1 MKKTLA
7 LLLTLALAVGT
18 FAACG
23 KDNDVAENG
32 DVTNEQNN
40 AADTSAYTLEG
51 LIESI
56 YAQKAPQF
64 MYGSIP
70 VDLADADATLM
81 FLGLE
86 DASKLS
92 DAVVSESMIGAQAYS
107 LVLARVA
114 EGQDAE
120 AVAEEMK
127 AGIDPRKWIC
137 VEADDVKVT
146 TYEDLICFCMIS
158 SEYKED
164 LTAQD
169 VIDSFTNVVTGKAD
183 YIEAPSFEDEFIDDE
198 FIEDEAVEG
207 ETAED
212 EIAED
217 EASENDA
224 TEEENVPA
232 DAVVDNTPAVMPE
245 EEAEDNTPAVM
256 PEESNPEE
264 EQVPTEN
271 EEVSGTPVVTTPD
284 EGVIEE
290 EIPAEDD
297 FVIEVSELEAIIND
311 IYANKAPQFM
321 LGTIPVDLTDEFSYT
336 TYLGLDDPSKIS
348 EAIVSEAMIGA
359 QAYSLVVAKVADGQ
373 DAAAIAEEMKA
384 GINPRKWICVEA
396 DDIKTATSG
405 NLVCFCMIDSEYAED
420 FTAQDAID
428 GFLAAVA
435 K

>member
-7 LLLTLALAVGT
+7 LLLTLALAALC

-23 KDNDVAENG
+23 KNNGTPENG
-32 DVTNEQNN
+32 EVENNQEN

-51 LIESI
+51 IIESI

-64 MYGSIP
+64 MYGSMP
-70 VDLADADATLM
+70 VELSDADAVKM
-81 FLGLE
+81 FLGLD
-86 DASKLS
+86 DASKVS
-92 DAVVSESMIGAQAYS
+92 EAVVSESMIGAQAYS

-114 EGQDAE
+114 QGQDAK

-146 TYEDLICFCMIS
+146 TYGDLICFCMID
-158 SEYKED
+158 SEYAEA

-169 VIDSFTNVVTGKAD
+169 VMDSFTNVVTGKAD
-183 YIEAPSFEDEFIDDE
+183 YIEAPSFEE
-198 FIEDEAVEG
+198 
-207 ETAED
+207 

-217 EASENDA
+217 EIVEGEIIEDETVEGEVVEDEA
-224 TEEENVPA
+224 TEENVPA
-232 DAVVDNTPAVMPE
+232 DAVVDNTPTVMPE
-245 EEAEDNTPAVM
+245 EEAENNTPAVM
-256 PEESNPEE
+256 PEQSNPEA
-264 EQVPTEN
+264 EQEPTEN

-290 EIPAEDD
+290 EISEEED
-297 FVIEVSELEAIIND
+297 FVIEVSELEAIINN

-321 LGTIPVDLTDEFSYT
+321 LGTMPVDLTDEFSYT
-336 TYLGLDDPSKIS
+336 TYLGLKDPSKIA
-348 EAIVSEAMIGA
+348 EAYVSESMIGA

-373 DAAAIAEEMKA
+373 DAAAVAEEMKA
-384 GINPRKWICVEA
+384 GIDPRKWICVEA